1 MRIVAPVD
9 KSFAATHKEIEMKP
23 FILKQHEKDFAK
35 VRELRVSE
43 LAHVA
48 GGMVEDKLNTV
59 TVTPNGDGG
68 DDGKDAS

>member
-1 MRIVAPVD
+1 
-9 KSFAATHKEIEMKP
+9 MKP